1 MNIHQ
6 RKTITH
12 KDAAEALFAK
22 RAAPSPV
29 APRILEDA
37 ARPVVVETVRKRGLV
52 KREAKQVDHAVVAA
66 VANLVSPARTPAV
79 MTGDHAKVAA
89 LVADGR
95 YEEASKLAAKLINHG
110 KADGFFVYGETE
122 EFALVDGWFKSMVSE
137 SQTEKLCEFCE
148 LTPELAQIILARNA
162 GNRRVHASNLAV
174 IMRDMVSG
182 RWTSNGETIIV
193 SKDGELND
201 GQHRSFAALL
211 TGSCVE
217 TAFAFGVDRST
228 IANVDTGRKRTGA
241 DRLNINKVPNY
252 VPMSAI
258 SNLVIEMMTGRA
270 ATPAETDEFFF
281 QHKELIEKA
290 HAAAGSSMKGVGP
303 SASGAASAYL
313 ISQGFKQEQV
323 AAFFASIKSGEMMP
337 KRDPRM
343 VLHKAIFD
351 SRFKIKLS
359 RDNWVRA
366 FVAHFIAYRDGK
378 TKNAVEWDVVLT
390 WSI

>member
-1 MNIHQ
+1 MTIYP
-6 RKTITH
+6 RKTLTH
-12 KDAAEALFAK
+12 KETGNAALLI
-22 RAAPSPV
+22 RHDQPSKQ
-29 APRILEDA
+29 PRILEDVSRA
-37 ARPVVVETVRKRGLV
+37 VVVEKVRRRGNLS
-52 KREAKQVDHAVVAA
+52 RAARAVDHAVVTA
-66 VANLVSPARTPAV
+66 VASMATTSKSPAV
-79 MTGDHAKVAA
+79 MDGDHAKVSG

-95 YEEASKLAAKLINHG
+95 YEDAAKLAARLINSG
-110 KADGFFVYGETE
+110 QSDGFFVYGGTD
-122 EFALVDGWFKSMVSE
+122 EFSLVSDWFNTMVDDAK
-137 SQTEKLCEFCE
+137 TEKVSEFCE
-148 LTPELAQIILARNA
+148 LTPELAQIILLHNT

-174 IMRDMVSG
+174 IMRDMASG

-193 SKDGELND
+193 SKDGTLND

-228 IANVDTGRKRTGA
+228 MATVDIGRKRTGA
-241 DRLNINKVPNY
+241 DRLGIGGVPNQ

-281 QHKELIEKA
+281 KHKELIESS

-313 ISQGFKQEQV
+313 ISQGFKQEDV
-323 AAFFASIKSGEMMP
+323 AAFFASVKSGEMMP

-366 FVAHFIAYRDGK
+366 FVVHFIAHREGK
-378 TKNAVEWDVVLT
+378 TLSAVVWDTDLA